1 MSLQA
6 TFHKQSDR
14 IQRLEST
21 TAKLSMTLNTNSSLT
36 VFKTESLAEVGVYKY
51 TSSVHFQRRV
61 GGGKHLTC
69 SGLTLWGAC
78 NHPPPPHWYV
88 SVVSQSLREKP
99 AEPGP
104 PPNLEHSSRP
114 KHSFLS

>member
-61 GGGKHLTC
+61 GGGKTPNMQWADAV
-69 SGLTLWGAC
+69 G
-78 NHPPPPHWYV
+78 
-88 SVVSQSLREKP
+88 SV
-99 AEPGP
+99 
-104 PPNLEHSSRP
+104 
-114 KHSFLS
+114 